1 MASPTRQVKPTRV
14 CGQRNPTLGSAAATA
29 AHPRTPRLITILF
42 SLVALVLNLYKWAV
56 ILAAVMS
63 NLIAFGVVDTRN
75 RLVWTIS
82 DFLYRITEP
91 ALRVIRRYLP
101 SFGGID
107 LSPLV
112 LLLLVWLAQ
121 SLLGR
126 LEYAVLTGNLQALW
140 L

>member
-1 MASPTRQVKPTRV
+1 M
-14 CGQRNPTLGSAAATA
+14 
-29 AHPRTPRLITILF
+29 ITILF

-63 NLIAFGVVDTRN
+63 NLIAFGVVDSRN

-91 ALRVIRRYLP
+91 ALRQIRRYMP
-101 SFGGID
+101 NFGGID

-112 LLLLVWLAQ
+112 LLLLVWVAQ
-121 SLLGR
+121 NLLGR
-126 LEYAVLTGNLQALW
+126 IEVAVIYGNLQALW

>member
-1 MASPTRQVKPTRV
+1 MVTIVFELIDQV
-14 CGQRNPTLGSAAATA
+14 LG
-29 AHPRTPRLITILF
+29 
-42 SLVALVLNLYKWAV
+42 LYWWAV

-91 ALRVIRRYLP
+91 ALRRIRAVMP

-112 LLLLVWLAQ
+112 LLLIIWLLRNVLARVYQ
-121 SLLGR
+121 
-126 LEYAVLTGNLQALW
+126 AVVVGALQPLFY
-140 L
+140 